1 MPIDGSDEADGTR
14 LDDRHL
20 QAEANRS
27 PGGSR
32 PDEPALRSLQGDEHF
47 RAIFEGAAIGIS
59 LTNLEGT
66 VIGSNQCLQDMLGYS
81 EDELHGMSF
90 VKFTHPDDVEA
101 DWNLLQE
108 MIAGERTH
116 YRLEKRYIRKDGE
129 MMWVRLSISL
139 VRTPDGNPQFV
150 MAMVEDISAR
160 KLAEEALSESE
171 KQLHQ
176 QLEFTGAITGSLAE
190 GVCALDREGR
200 VTFVNPA
207 AAQMLGSNQSE
218 LLGQDLHNII
228 HMQRPDG
235 SAFSR
240 EESPILGV
248 LHSGETIRRT
258 NDLFSRRDGTPFPI
272 AYTVSALQ
280 AAGKVEGAVIAF
292 HDVTAQRAFE
302 VHKSAF
308 LSAAAHD
315 LKTPLTVIK
324 GFAQSLQQR
333 LERGDPIDADTLA
346 KGLSRIN
353 STASRMT
360 ALINQLLD
368 ATQIEM
374 GEPLTLHLRQV
385 DLTVLVREAVAE
397 YQLVAQG
404 SVPECRITVHTPA
417 EEIIGMWDGYRLERV
432 LANLLTNSVKYSP
445 EGGDI
450 CVVVQRADTP
460 EGAWAILTVT
470 DHGLGIPAADLPRV
484 FERFHRG
491 ANVAGRVWGTGVGL
505 VGVRQ
510 IVEQHGGGVSVTST
524 EGEGTTVTVRLPLSG
539 QQSVFSNQ
547 PDHGDTRDHSK
558 QWNN

>member
-1 MPIDGSDEADGTR
+1 MSVDGSGEADSTR
-14 LDDRHL
+14 LDDRQL
-20 QAEANRS
+20 QAETDRS
-27 PGGSR
+27 PSGFR
-32 PDEPALRSLQGDEHF
+32 PDEVGLRSFQGDAHF

-59 LTNLEGT
+59 LTDLEGI

-81 EDELHGMSF
+81 EEELHGMSF
-90 VKFTHPDDVEA
+90 VDFTYPDDVEA

-116 YRLEKRYIRKDGE
+116 YRLEKRYMRNDGE
-129 MMWVRLSISL
+129 LMWVRLSVSL
-139 VRTPDGNPQFV
+139 VRAADGSPQFV

-160 KLAEEALSESE
+160 KLAEEALRESQE
-171 KQLHQ
+171 QLHH
-176 QLEFTGAITGSLAE
+176 QLEFTGAITRSLAE

-200 VTFVNPA
+200 ITFVNPA
-207 AAQMLGSNQSE
+207 AEQMLGWNQSQ
-218 LLGQDLHNII
+218 LLGQDLHDII
-228 HMQRPDG
+228 HTQRADG

-240 EESPILGV
+240 DESPILGV

-258 NDLFSRRDGTPFPI
+258 NDLISRRDGTHFPV
-272 AYTVSALQ
+272 AYTVSALL
-280 AAGKVEGAVIAF
+280 AVGKVEGAVIAF
-292 HDVTAQRAFE
+292 HDVTAQRDFE

-315 LKTPLTVIK
+315 LKTPLTVIQ

-333 LERGDPIDADTLA
+333 LQEGDPIDAETLA

-368 ATQIEM
+368 ATQLEM
-374 GEPLTLHLRQV
+374 GEPLKLHLRPV

-417 EEIIGMWDGYRLERV
+417 EEIVGLWDGYRLERV

-445 EGGDI
+445 EGGEI
-450 CVVVQRADTP
+450 YVAVQRADTP
-460 EGAWAILTVT
+460 DGAWAILAVT

-491 ANVAGRVWGTGVGL
+491 ANVAGRVWGTGLGL
-505 VGVRQ
+505 AGVRQ
-510 IVEQHGGGVSVTST
+510 IVEQHGGGISVTST

-539 QQSVFSNQ
+539 QQSVFSHQ
-547 PDHGDTRDHSK
+547 
-558 QWNN
+558 